1 MPDQPVSAVPQDM
14 LGVVGE
20 ADQGSVDYSSMPVDQ
35 LLSPTDTDPLA
46 PTKDDTKTGQEGSGG
61 LTVEAVQKHITDAT
75 APLLQAN
82 AELKQ
87 QIQFLLG
94 GMAQQRQQQAPP
106 AVQQPSPNQQPVE
119 FTYDYDAL
127 GNEMQTNAPKA
138 LAKFGQ
144 DYINHKMPEIKEEI
158 RKELLAELNGQFTR
172 RDQVSATH
180 QAQIR
185 DAQRA
190 ASEYP
195 EVLANENGAV
205 KFLDNDFANEAG
217 QEFYN
222 NILVHTPAVEQQYQA
237 GDKNWGSLAR
247 PGDFYAAIATVAARR
262 LKQGKY
268 PVTNDNTNGKP
279 SLRQVINRSPAQ
291 DPNGP
296 APRGGPAKT
305 IDEFFKTPQE
315 RTFAHRYHKSL
326 GISEEAYVKQ
336 CAAAAQLEI

>member
-14 LGVVGE
+14 LGVVDGTN
-20 ADQGSVDYSSMPVDQ
+20 DGSVDYSSMPVDQ

-46 PTKDDTKTGQEGSGG
+46 PTKDDTKTDQGGSGG

-94 GMAQQRQQQAPP
+94 GMAQQRQQ
-106 AVQQPSPNQQPVE
+106 VQQPVVQQQDTQTGPKE

-127 GNEMQTNAPKA
+127 ANEMQTNAPQA
-138 LAKFGQ
+138 LVKYNQAYLAHILPDLTKQ
-144 DYINHKMPEIKEEI
+144 IKQEVLGEV
-158 RKELLAELNGQFTR
+158 NGQFTR

-180 QAQIR
+180 AAQIR

-222 NILVHTPAVEQQYQA
+222 NILVHTPAVEQKYQA
-237 GDKNWGSLAR
+237 GDKNWGILAR
-247 PGDFYAAIATVAARR
+247 PGDFYSAIATVAARR

-279 SLRQVINRSPAQ
+279 SLRQVINRTPAQ
-291 DPNGP
+291 DPTGP
-296 APRGGPAKT
+296 RPRAGQAKT
-305 IDEFFKTPQE
+305 IDEFFPTPQE
-315 RTFAHRYHKSL
+315 RAFAHRYHKSL